1 MELQLS
7 LDACEKI
14 YSSLKFSVHYL
25 PQSSPVNIAYP
36 RDKWVMNTLSARDSL
51 GYYLPITID
60 GFDIHHKNFDHIEFQ
75 YKLSTENNDAW
86 VTQCSFFADDSLYN
100 RATGNKAMIENGR
113 ITPFRFYG
121 ERDPKE
127 LNYDLRAVSFCRYG
141 SGFVTKES
149 PVISGIKD
157 TRPPVLFGKPLPANG
172 ILKLDGDIKLRFSEP
187 IAGNWLDEDNNFQ
200 VLGVTNATGI
210 TQTTSLYFDGQAE
223 HYAVSQASRELAI
236 TDLTID
242 MLIKPAETN
251 REMILFAHGNEEE
264 SFTFSLTAD
273 NRLKLTTESDGSRK
287 EYLSKQM
294 GPLPTNDFTRVIMSY
309 ELFENVLRFYAGTK
323 DITDDDFIAWVLQD
337 EAAPLRFGSGLNG
350 ENPFHGNMMEV
361 RLWTKALSPAE
372 IANTHLRRLTGYEHG
387 LLAYYP
393 MSESK
398 GNTME
403 DLASGATLTAKGLSW
418 TNPQGISLATNGDK
432 VRLQPTLFSRTEAED
447 YTLMGWFR
455 SDNSTRDEV
464 SLFGT
469 AVGDSVTMQLS
480 LNDGTIRFT
489 AGDVDAFASADLTDG
504 NWHHCVL
511 VISKTYNSGTL
522 YIDNQL
528 VLMFPTIGIGAL
540 SGTSVWLAD
549 GLEGNIDDIC
559 LFEQALPA
567 ELIAEFGK
575 QTPNGEEMG
584 LINLLS
590 FSCVKRNSAGV
601 MEQVFTPDNQRVFR
615 DANGNVVN
623 KVQPLLI
630 DDLAT
635 QADKS
640 NYAPVRDR
648 GQLTNLPFTW
658 TYQESELLINI
669 KTQPREINK
678 RTMFLTV
685 RDVED
690 LNGNRLPS
698 PVMWS
703 VYANL
708 NSIVWSDREVRIS
721 TAYEGLSTFEYQVHI
736 INQTGMTRQYTIDNL
751 PKWLSVSSSQGTLEA
766 EAQKMVTLTFSL
778 DLKPGIHNHVIY
790 LTDDQGLSEPLLIEV
805 EVTTECPYE
814 EPEKGKYPYN
824 MSLCGQVKIGD
835 VFDSDP
841 EDKVIALYNNQ
852 CVGMANV
859 DFDRITNK
867 SRVFI
872 TIHGDDKMNRNSI
885 HFRLWQAST
894 GKMYN
899 LTADKNILF
908 AHGFVYDCG
917 DTNPVMLTAGG
928 SETQN
933 ISLHTGW
940 NWISTHLD
948 LSATKG
954 DLNTCVSASNP
965 WSDADLI
972 KNPNTRQ
979 FSNYNAASGGFAG
992 TLASIHF
999 SQMYMTYVAQQNT
1012 MQIAG
1017 ERLSSDSMSVRV
1029 RGDGQWSVM
1038 PCLFDEPVSVTN
1050 ALSDYFDYAS
1060 PGDMI
1065 KSHDHFAFF
1074 SEDKKW
1080 EGDLSVLRPGEGY
1093 LFRRLAPGSKDIKF
1107 YPQYNS
1113 ASAPKKNN
1121 NNQSPITNHL
1131 YSNPNAA
1138 TNMTMIAKIN
1148 GENGAND
1155 ANDVLKVYV
1164 GDELAAVAEPISMTN
1179 DQSPMTNDEVLYFL
1193 TIQSDRVGT
1202 IRFEMDGEN
1211 YVPVSGSIN
1220 YSADSHHGSLKAPI
1234 LLKKAN
1240 ETGIYKVIE
1249 NQHVVIIRNNEKYDV
1264 TGKKL

>member
-1 MELQLS
+1 M
-7 LDACEKI
+7 
-14 YSSLKFSVHYL
+14 
-25 PQSSPVNIAYP
+25 
-36 RDKWVMNTLSARDSL
+36 
-51 GYYLPITID
+51 
-60 GFDIHHKNFDHIEFQ
+60 
-75 YKLSTENNDAW
+75 
-86 VTQCSFFADDSLYN
+86 
-100 RATGNKAMIENGR
+100 
-113 ITPFRFYG
+113 
-121 ERDPKE
+121 
-127 LNYDLRAVSFCRYG
+127 
-141 SGFVTKES
+141 
-149 PVISGIKD
+149 
-157 TRPPVLFGKPLPANG
+157 
-172 ILKLDGDIKLRFSEP
+172 
-187 IAGNWLDEDNNFQ
+187 
-200 VLGVTNATGI
+200 
-210 TQTTSLYFDGQAE
+210 
-223 HYAVSQASRELAI
+223 
-236 TDLTID
+236 
-242 MLIKPAETN
+242 
-251 REMILFAHGNEEE
+251 
-264 SFTFSLTAD
+264 
-273 NRLKLTTESDGSRK
+273 
-287 EYLSKQM
+287 
-294 GPLPTNDFTRVIMSY
+294 
-309 ELFENVLRFYAGTK
+309 
-323 DITDDDFIAWVLQD
+323 
-337 EAAPLRFGSGLNG
+337 
-350 ENPFHGNMMEV
+350 
-361 RLWTKALSPAE
+361 
-372 IANTHLRRLTGYEHG
+372 
-387 LLAYYP
+387 
-393 MSESK
+393 
-398 GNTME
+398 
-403 DLASGATLTAKGLSW
+403 
-418 TNPQGISLATNGDK
+418 
-432 VRLQPTLFSRTEAED
+432 
-447 YTLMGWFR
+447 
-455 SDNSTRDEV
+455 
-464 SLFGT
+464 
-469 AVGDSVTMQLS
+469 GDSVTMQLAFS
-480 LNDGTIRFT
+480 DGAIRFT
-489 AGDVDAFASADLTDG
+489 ADDVDAFASADLTDG

-511 VISKTYNSGTL
+511 VVSKTYNAGSL
-522 YIDNQL
+522 SIDGQL
-528 VLMFPTIGIGAL
+528 KFNFPTVGLGAL

-549 GLEGNIDDIC
+549 GLEGNIDDVC

-575 QTPNGEEMG
+575 QTPNGDEMG
-584 LINLLS
+584 LINLLT
-590 FSCVKRNSAGV
+590 FSCVKRNASGV
-601 MEQVFTPDNQRVFR
+601 MEQVFSPDNQRVFR
-615 DANGNVVN
+615 DANGNVVS
-623 KVQPLLI
+623 KVQPLLV
-630 DDLAT
+630 DDLAS

-648 GQLTNLPFTW
+648 GLLTNLPFNW

-669 KTQPREINK
+669 KAQPREINK
-678 RTMFLTV
+678 RTMYLTV

-690 LNGNRLPS
+690 LNGNRQPS
-698 PVMWS
+698 PVMWT

-708 NSIVWSDREVRIS
+708 NSIVWSEPAVRIM
-721 TAYEGLSTFEYQVHI
+721 TADEGGLSSLDFEVFI

-751 PKWLSVSSSQGTLEA
+751 PKWLTVSTTQGTLEA
-766 EAQKMVTLTFSL
+766 EGNKMVMFSASL
-778 DLKPGIHNHVIY
+778 DLKPGLHNHVVY
-790 LTDDQGLSEPLLIEV
+790 LTDDQGLSAPLLIEV
-805 EVTTECPYE
+805 EVIADCPYE
-814 EPEKGKYPYN
+814 EPETGKFPYN
-824 MSLCGQVKIGD
+824 MSLCGQVMIGD
-835 VFDSDP
+835 AIDTDP
-841 EDKVIALYNNQ
+841 EDKVIAIYNNE

-872 TIHGDDKMNRNSI
+872 TIHGDDKMNRKPI

-979 FSNYNAASGGFAG
+979 FSNYNAASGGFVG

-1029 RGDGQWSVM
+1029 RGNGQWSVM

-1050 ALSDYFDYAS
+1050 ALSDYFDFAS

-1107 YPQYNS
+1107 YRQYNS

-1138 TNMTMIAKIN
+1138 TNMTMIAKVSYSES
-1148 GENGAND
+1148 GLTGVAD
-1155 ANDVLKVYV
+1155 QTLRVYV
-1164 GDELAAVAEPISMTN
+1164 NDELAAVATPITI
-1179 DQSPMTNDEVLYFL
+1179 DEETYYFL